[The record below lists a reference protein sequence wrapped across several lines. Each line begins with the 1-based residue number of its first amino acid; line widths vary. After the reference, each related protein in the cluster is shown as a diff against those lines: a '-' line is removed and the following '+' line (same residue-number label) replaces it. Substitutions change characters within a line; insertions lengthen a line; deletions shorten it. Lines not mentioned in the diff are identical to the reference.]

1 MFDAL
6 EPANNNGKSKNA
18 KKNAK
23 KKSFGGGQGE
33 SKSGGD
39 DGLDSLDA
47 NLVEAPRLLELPL
60 EFARSTNFKVETCED
75 DAPVDGGAAFDRR
88 GVSTTA
94 RPARGE
100 SPPPALSPARVYRR
114 CRGSRVRPSKSDARP
129 VRPPDS
135 ALLLPRSTAPTST
148 RRRSPS
154 ARSSRRSRPS

>member
-88 GVSTTA
+88 GVSTTTTFPTRAPFAA
-94 RPARGE
+94 RVRPR
-100 SPPPALSPARVYRR
+100 SSPARVPAPARR
-114 CRGSRVRPSKSDARP
+114 ECRRWRGSRA
-129 VRPPDS
+129 RPPDS
-135 ALLLPRSTAPTST
+135 ALLPPLAP
-148 RRRSPS
+148 
-154 ARSSRRSRPS
+154 

>member
-23 KKSFGGGQGE
+23 KKAFGGGQGE

-100 SPPPALSPARVYRR
+100 SPPPALSPARVPALARLESGAVKIRR
-114 CRGSRVRPSKSDARP
+114 A
-129 VRPPDS
+129 
-135 ALLLPRSTAPTST
+135 PRSP
-148 RRRSPS
+148 
-154 ARSSRRSRPS
+154 ARLRFTPP

>member
-23 KKSFGGGQGE
+23 KKAFGGGQGE

-88 GVSTTA
+88 GVSTTTLPTRAPLAA
-94 RPARGE
+94 RVGARRRECRRWRGE
-100 SPPPALSPARVYRR
+100 STGAGAARE
-114 CRGSRVRPSKSDARP
+114 
-129 VRPPDS
+129 
-135 ALLLPRSTAPTST
+135 
-148 RRRSPS
+148 
-154 ARSSRRSRPS
+154 

>member
-100 SPPPALSPARVYRR
+100 SRCSPARV
-114 CRGSRVRPSKSDARP
+114 PALAR
-129 VRPPDS
+129 
-135 ALLLPRSTAPTST
+135 LE
-148 RRRSPS
+148 SPGAGA
-154 ARSSRRSRPS
+154 ARE

>member
-23 KKSFGGGQGE
+23 KKAFGGGQGE

-94 RPARGE
+94 RPVRGE
-100 SPPPALSPARVYRR
+100 SPPPERVPALPRLESEAVKIRRAPRSPARLRFT
-114 CRGSRVRPSKSDARP
+114 
-129 VRPPDS
+129 PP
-135 ALLLPRSTAPTST
+135 
-148 RRRSPS
+148 
-154 ARSSRRSRPS
+154 

>member
-88 GVSTTA
+88 GVSTTTLPTRAPLAA
-94 RPARGE
+94 RVGARRRECRRECRRWRGE
-100 SPPPALSPARVYRR
+100 STGAGAARE
-114 CRGSRVRPSKSDARP
+114 
-129 VRPPDS
+129 
-135 ALLLPRSTAPTST
+135 
-148 RRRSPS
+148 
-154 ARSSRRSRPS
+154 

>member
-60 EFARSTNFKVETCED
+60 EFARLTNFKVETCED

-100 SPPPALSPARVYRR
+100 SPPPALSPARVPALARLESGAVKIRR
-114 CRGSRVRPSKSDARP
+114 A
-129 VRPPDS
+129 
-135 ALLLPRSTAPTST
+135 PRSP
-148 RRRSPS
+148 
-154 ARSSRRSRPS
+154 ARLRFTPP

>member
-88 GVSTTA
+88 GVSTSTLPTRAPFAA
-94 RPARGE
+94 RVRPRC
-100 SPPPALSPARVYRR
+100 SPARVPAPARREYRR
-114 CRGSRVRPSKSDARP
+114 WRGSGVRL
-129 VRPPDS
+129 PP
-135 ALLLPRSTAPTST
+135 PRSTAPTST

>member
-23 KKSFGGGQGE
+23 KKSFRGGQGE

-75 DAPVDGGAAFDRR
+75 DAPVDGGAAFDRLCFDDDA
-88 GVSTTA
+88 SDA
-94 RPARGE
+94 RPVRGE
-100 SPPPALSPARVYRR
+100 SPPPVRVELPARV
-114 CRGSRVRPSKSDARP
+114 PA
-129 VRPPDS
+129 
-135 ALLLPRSTAPTST
+135 LPRLESATPPT
-148 RRRSPS
+148 
-154 ARSSRRSRPS
+154 

>member
-23 KKSFGGGQGE
+23 KKAFGGGQGE

-88 GVSTTA
+88 GVSTTT
-94 RPARGE
+94 RPVRVE

-129 VRPPDS
+129 VRPSHTP
-135 ALLLPRSTAPTST
+135 LLAP
-148 RRRSPS
+148 
-154 ARSSRRSRPS
+154 

>member
-88 GVSTTA
+88 GVSTATFPTRAPFAA
-94 RPARGE
+94 RVRPRRWRGE
-100 SPPPALSPARVYRR
+100 SAGAGAARVPALARLE
-114 CRGSRVRPSKSDARP
+114 SAT
-129 VRPPDS
+129 PP
-135 ALLLPRSTAPTST
+135 T
-148 RRRSPS
+148 
-154 ARSSRRSRPS
+154 